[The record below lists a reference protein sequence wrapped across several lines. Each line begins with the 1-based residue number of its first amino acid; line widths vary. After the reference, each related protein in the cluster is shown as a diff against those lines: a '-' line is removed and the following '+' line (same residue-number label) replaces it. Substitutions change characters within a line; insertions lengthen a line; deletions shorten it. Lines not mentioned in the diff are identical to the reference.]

1 MKKILIVSILVFLYG
16 CESTQPQNI
25 EKINVDNTNIDDRLG
40 GTPLFLAINEKDKI
54 TANSYISSKQYIH
67 QSRSDG
73 ITPLMLAILKNMQ
86 TVSLNLILQG
96 VDINSLTT
104 SKKYGSSI
112 GMSALMFAA
121 EAGNAPLTQM
131 LIEHKADI
139 YLQDEN
145 GMSALMY
152 AVISKD
158 LKTVRILGD
167 AGAMNYH
174 FQNKKGHTASTIA
187 YLMGLNDIFQYL
199 KQKKSDALTK
209 QFLH

>member
-1 MKKILIVSILVFLYG
+1 MKKILIAFLLVFLYG
-16 CESTQPQNI
+16 CESTHPQNI
-25 EKINVDNTNIDDRLG
+25 GKTNVDNANIDDRLG
-40 GTPLFLAINEKDKI
+40 GTPLFVAINEKNEL
-54 TANSYISSKQYIH
+54 TANSYISSRQYIH
-67 QSRSDG
+67 KNRSDG
-73 ITPLMLAILKNMQ
+73 ITPLMLAVLKNIQ
-86 TVSLNLILQG
+86 TVSLNLILHG
-96 VDINSLTT
+96 VDVNSLTT
-104 SKKYGSSI
+104 SKKYGSSV

-152 AVISKD
+152 AVMSKD

-174 FQNKKGHTASTIA
+174 FVNRKGHTALTIA

-199 KQKKSDALTK
+199 KNKRSDALTK
-209 QFLH
+209 QFPR